1 MDDTSDFVDI
11 IVKPFPLEEET
22 KLSNTAPSTI
32 WDNENSICLNAITS
46 LKYEIYIDI
55 SGKISDVIAYVD
67 SMNIKQGTNSLEQE
81 YGVQFIFDSD
91 VQIKV
96 PYQLDYQF
104 SSPILTGTLQ
114 EEKIL
119 SSMQGLEIMK
129 AGNCKNQQAL
139 MVRMSHH

>member
-11 IVKPFPLEEET
+11 IGKPFPLEEET
-22 KLSNTAPSTI
+22 NVSNTAPSTI

-129 AGNCKNQQAL
+129 AGNCQNQQTL
-139 MVRMSHH
+139 MVRMSYH